1 MQYVT
6 FSFTTTDEEGNSSE
20 MTDEEKAE
28 LKTQAEEFAAGAA
41 GASDFSAYASQ
52 QGYEA
57 VEGTFDSE
65 STDIRKSW
73 WLKWISWRKAVLQE

>member
-1 MQYVT
+1 MAGVDTEVSDEEAAQKKMQYVT

-41 GASDFSAYASQ
+41 GASDFFCLCVTA
-52 QGYEA
+52 G
-57 VEGTFDSE
+57 
-65 STDIRKSW
+65 I
-73 WLKWISWRKAVLQE
+73 